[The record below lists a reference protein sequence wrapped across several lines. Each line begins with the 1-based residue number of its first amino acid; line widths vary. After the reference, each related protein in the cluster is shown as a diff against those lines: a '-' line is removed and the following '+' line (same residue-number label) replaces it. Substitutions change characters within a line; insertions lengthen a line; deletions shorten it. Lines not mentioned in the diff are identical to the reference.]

1 MVPRETDS
9 KASPGGSLTCV
20 YCPSY
25 SQGPH
30 LRPSTYQVLIPYA
43 YRGLFT
49 AGPETALSLL
59 SKVSHPKIFMF
70 LGLWA
75 GSDEV
80 SAVKRESWTTVGNS
94 RETRGP
100 EDKVNGSGSER
111 DRLGPCRK
119 GGENP
124 SEGC

>member
-9 KASPGGSLTCV
+9 KASPGGSLTWV

-30 LRPSTYQVLIPYA
+30 LPLARTRCSFLMLT
-43 YRGLFT
+43 RGLYT
-49 AGPETALSLL
+49 AGPESVLSLL

-94 RETRGP
+94 RETEAQRI
-100 EDKVNGSGSER
+100 K
-111 DRLGPCRK
+111 
-119 GGENP
+119 
-124 SEGC
+124 